1 MLLDKRLMRVASCVK
16 KGAYIIDVGTDHA
29 YVPIYLCK
37 NGIIDKAVASD
48 IREGPLKI
56 AKNNIEKF
64 GLSNQIDTL
73 LCAGLEKAYLYPDI
87 DCAVIAGMGGD
98 MIVSI
103 LQNNE
108 ELSKR
113 IDLVLQ
119 PMTHYVQLRKYLYDN
134 GFSILEEKLAKDEQ
148 NRVYQII
155 CAKYTNQIETY
166 KEYELYLG
174 KYLLTHRDVEYF
186 EDNRRY
192 ILNKL
197 YIMYRGN
204 HKEELK
210 ELIDEIENA

>member
-1 MLLDKRLMRVASCVK
+1 MLLDKRLEKVASCVK

-37 NGIIDKAVASD
+37 TNIIEHAVASD

-56 AKNNIEKF
+56 ASNNIEKF
-64 GLSNQIDTL
+64 RLEDKIDTL
-73 LCAGLEKAYLYPDI
+73 LCAGLEKAYLYPKI

-103 LQNNE
+103 LKNNE
-108 ELSKR
+108 ELSKK

-134 GFSILEEKLAKDEQ
+134 GYSILEEKLAKDEQ
-148 NRVYQII
+148 RVYQII
-155 CAKYTNQIETY
+155 CAKYTGI
-166 KEYELYLG
+166 KEEYTDFELYLG
-174 KYLLTHRDVEYF
+174 KYLLAHRDVEFF
-186 EDNRRY
+186 EDNRQY

-197 YIMYRGN
+197 YIMYNGN
-204 HKEELK
+204 HKQELK
-210 ELIDEIENA
+210 TLINDIEKA